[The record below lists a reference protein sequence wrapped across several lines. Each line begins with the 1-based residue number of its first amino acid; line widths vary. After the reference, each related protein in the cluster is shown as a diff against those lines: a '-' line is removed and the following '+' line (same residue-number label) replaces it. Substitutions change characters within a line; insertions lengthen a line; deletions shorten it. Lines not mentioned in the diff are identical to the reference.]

1 MPAKLDEPRRPP
13 GRPKQED
20 VASLEARLLDIALKE
35 FLQHGY
41 GGASLNRIIAAA
53 GVSKTTLYSRF
64 ASKEALF
71 RAIIFQQIGRSAAS
85 LKLADNL
92 RLEQGLIEYANHA
105 LELSLK
111 GEVRGIN
118 RLIFSEAHRFPE
130 LGAAAAERSQLGV
143 EQVSAFIRKCAA
155 RAKQPCRH
163 PESAAEAFILML
175 RGWYINLTL
184 TNEKVSASQRRIW
197 VERAVGALVSD
208 WRKW

>member
-1 MPAKLDEPRRPP
+1 MAAHLDEPRRAP
-13 GRPKQED
+13 GRPRQDD
-20 VASLEARLLDIALKE
+20 VASLEARLLDVALKE

-71 RAIIFQQIGRSAAS
+71 RAIIYQQIGRSAAA

-92 RLEQGLIEYANHA
+92 SLENGLIAYANHA

-111 GEVRGIN
+111 GEILAIN
-118 RLIFSEAHRFPE
+118 RLIYSEAHRFPE
-130 LGAAAAERSQLGV
+130 LGAAAAERSQMGV
-143 EQVSAFIRKCAA
+143 GQVAAFIRKCAA
-155 RAKQPCRH
+155 RAKTPCRH
-163 PESAAEAFILML
+163 PDSVAEAFILML
-175 RGWYINLTL
+175 RGWYINQTL
-184 TNEKVSASQRRIW
+184 TNEKVSSSQRRRW
-197 VERAVGALVSD
+197 VERAVHAFISD